1 VSSATQN
8 KEITM
13 DKWTIL
19 ASSKAVRV
27 TASATTL
34 VAVATIVGAGW
45 KWN

>member
-1 VSSATQN
+1 
-8 KEITM
+8 M

-19 ASSKAVRV
+19 SNSKVVRI

-34 VAVATIVGAGW
+34 AAAAFAVGAGW